1 MSSQDKDLGSVIYIK
16 VPKFSLQ
23 PGALCHACQVP
34 VGNAT
39 GVAYSV
45 FYENKKQLLLMNC
58 SRYPHDLGP
67 AQRGA
72 GLRGLTELPSSLM
85 PGLAPSRPA
94 ARAAGQAIPKRRNRR
109 GPDASRSGVNPRR
122 SGRGARCLRQ
132 HRTAR
137 PPQPLPRPRPALARV
152 RYRPRNGGRGP
163 RDGAGGGGRCAVSPA
178 VVAGVESEVRA
189 AVFPQAAVP
198 EKGDAPGGGS
208 CAAASLPLLEALLAW
223 AVRGEL
229 VFFFSCDM

>member
-1 MSSQDKDLGSVIYIK
+1 
-16 VPKFSLQ
+16 
-23 PGALCHACQVP
+23 
-34 VGNAT
+34 
-39 GVAYSV
+39 
-45 FYENKKQLLLMNC
+45 
-58 SRYPHDLGP
+58 
-67 AQRGA
+67 
-72 GLRGLTELPSSLM
+72 M

-109 GPDASRSGVNPRR
+109 DPGASRSGVNPRR

-163 RDGAGGGGRCAVSPA
+163 RDGAGRGGRCAVSPA

-198 EKGDAPGGGS
+198 EKG
-208 CAAASLPLLEALLAW
+208 E
-223 AVRGEL
+223 AVRRLPCPFRRLCWLGLCGENCY
-229 VFFFSCDM
+229 FFSPVTCNPLSLNAGNTSSINVAIK